1 MKVHFL
7 AAILVIVLG
16 VSITFAAPQ
25 KKMVRRRE
33 IIKIVKPPKVRKGEN
48 AVENNVEV
56 NPSLNVTVDGGSSSN
71 TPLSVQSQPSVDNHE
86 VERTSK
92 PVEVDSKIHSSPT
105 NYRSRN

>member
-16 VSITFAAPQ
+16 VSLTFAAPQ
-25 KKMVRRRE
+25 KRVRRRE
-33 IIKIVKPPKVRKGEN
+33 ITKIVRPSKLRQGEN

-71 TPLSVQSQPSVDNHE
+71 SPLSVQSQPSVDNHE

-92 PVEVDSKIHSSPT
+92 PVEVDRKIHSSPT